1 MYQASLCSVGASQ
14 GSVSYLSTS
23 RILKMMTHRPTK
35 WQVLIPLDSSTTEII
50 VANTASAVEFC
61 NKGLVKACSKL
72 RIEFVCKTWN
82 SVSISI
88 NSVTLAAELEVIK

>member
-1 MYQASLCSVGASQ
+1 MHQASLYSVGASQ
-14 GSVSYLSTS
+14 GSASYPRIS
-23 RILKMMTHRPTK
+23 RVLKMMTHKPTK

-50 VANTASAVEFC
+50 VANIAPTVEFC
-61 NKGLVKACSKL
+61 NKGLVEACSKL
-72 RIEFVCKTWN
+72 RIEFVCKTWD